1 VQINYQASGTS
12 GSAFANLLVNEAA
25 GGVVVDFK
33 PRGMISVQRD
43 PLAMPAGS
51 ANSSFRQPLGNVTQ
65 TIPLVVQ
72 QFYSTRA
79 LALAAIQ
86 TITAAL
92 LTVKN
97 DFQISEPSGSPVVYY
112 KNAVCTSLD
121 ADLTG
126 STVQFRINLETDLV
140 QTTFP

>member
-1 VQINYQASGTS
+1 MQIKYQASGG
-12 GSAFANLLVNEAA
+12 GSFTGTTLVDENA

-33 PRGMISVQRD
+33 PKGEISVQRD

-51 ANSSFRQPLGNVTQ
+51 ANSSFRQPMGNVTQ
-65 TIPLVVQ
+65 TIPLVLQ

-86 TITAAL
+86 TITVAL
-92 LTVKN
+92 LTSQN
-97 DFQISEPSGSPVVYY
+97 DFQIDEPSGTPVLYY
-112 KNAVCTSLD
+112 KNGVCSKID

-126 STVQFRINLETDLV
+126 STVQFSLTLETDLV
-140 QTTFP
+140 QISFP